1 MKKEQSE
8 KYPLV
13 YRFET
18 NKKLIPRRSTLT
30 FAVAGLDFGVF
41 GDTPSW
47 NLRLGVFWKP
57 TFFEKRNH

>member
-47 NLRLGVFWKP
+47 NLRLGVF
-57 TFFEKRNH
+57 